1 MEGGVNEC
9 AVDLKFVS
17 YYCYELSTQNIM
29 VALPLGLI
37 IGFIIVK
44 PVLSGHLRDLPE
56 CLLNGVCI
64 IEFVKIAHCL

>member
-1 MEGGVNEC
+1 MSVLLTSSLS
-9 AVDLKFVS
+9 VITVTSYRLKIFWLL
-17 YYCYELSTQNIM
+17 YL
-29 VALPLGLI
+29 LGLI

-44 PVLSGHLRDLPE
+44 PVLSGHLRDLPK